1 MLLVYFGAT
10 AALLGDLTFYCLL
23 HYFLLAVVVVAASAL
38 VGARFL
44 RPVLF
49 ISIFNCCSGGVEF
62 SMNAAVVAA
71 FQPIAVEKFNWGADQ
86 IAQV

>member
-23 HYFLLAVVVVAASAL
+23 HYFLLAVVVAASAL